1 MGLYEGDPL
10 GDLGRLQAEMF
21 RAARLVVDTGLHAKG
36 WSREQAIDYMIEH
49 TGMPAAEI
57 EREVER
63 YVVSPG
69 QATAYKVGQLAI
81 LDMRRQAQAALGARF
96 DAREFHEVVLMNGG
110 MPLDLLRDTVQRWVR
125 RLQ

>member
-1 MGLYEGDPL
+1 
-10 GDLGRLQAEMF
+10 
-21 RAARLVVDTGLHAKG
+21 
-36 WSREQAIDYMIEH
+36 MIEH

-81 LDMRRQAQAALGARF
+81 LDMRREAEAELGTRF

-110 MPLDLLRDTVQRWVR
+110 MPLDLLRDNVRRWVK
-125 RLQ
+125 QHP

>member
-1 MGLYEGDPL
+1 
-10 GDLGRLQAEMF
+10 
-21 RAARLVVDTGLHAKG
+21 
-36 WSREQAIDYMIEH
+36 
-49 TGMPAAEI
+49 
-57 EREVER
+57 VER

-81 LDMRRQAQAALGARF
+81 LDMRREAQAALGARF
-96 DAREFHEVVLMNGG
+96 DSREFHEVVLMNGG